1 MYFANLWEIMAEL
14 VELAFRGFP
23 DVVDL
28 LLNRSIIHLERGGRV
43 TSLRFVSFA
52 SVLYVT

>member
-23 DVVDL
+23 DVIFTTV
-28 LLNRSIIHLERGGRV
+28 R
-43 TSLRFVSFA
+43 
-52 SVLYVT
+52 